1 MLTIIIFTKSN
12 YAYLSSLLKDIWHT
26 KINIWI
32 VDYGNNPNKIKINR
46 LKRKN
51 IKLIF
56 DSKTVSFGERYYK
69 YIKLVK
75 TKYVWFVGDNDRLN
89 KIDLKT
95 IIKFIKI
102 KKSSGFTLSY
112 KVFEEDNQINNKNK
126 LKRATKKIEST
137 KLEILDDI
145 HNLGMLSTQIININ
159 CFKKIENTL
168 NKKILLQYGYPHVYI
183 ILKIIRKFTDWQ
195 KIKNTIVYYRLNKK
209 KLSSK
214 DILKRLDIEFKGY
227 FLPAKE
233 MYKNYIYK
241 KIYKKVF
248 YNNII
253 SWLLLSIQYAGKL
266 RTFKIINSNNNLSSN
281 NILIF
286 FVKILILLIPIKLVI
301 FLKKIKKN
309 LFFKE
314 LVLEQN

>member
-1 MLTIIIFTKSN
+1 MLTIIIFTNSN
-12 YAYLSSLLKDIWHT
+12 YIYLSSLLKDILHT

-75 TKYVWFVGDNDRLN
+75 TKYVWFVGDNDRLIN
-89 KIDLKT
+89 VDLKR
-95 IIKFIKI
+95 IIKFIKV

-112 KVFEEDNQINNKNK
+112 KVFEEDNQINNKTELKK
-126 LKRATKKIEST
+126 LTKKIEST
-137 KLEILDDI
+137 NLEMLDDI

-168 NKKILLQYGYPHVYI
+168 DKKILLKYGYPHVYI
-183 ILKIIRKFTDWQ
+183 ILKIIRKFNDWQ
-195 KIKNTIVYYRLNKK
+195 KIRNTIVYYRLSKK
-209 KLSSK
+209 KLSAK
-214 DILKRLDIEFKGY
+214 DILERLDMEFKGY
-227 FLPAKE
+227 LLPAKE
-233 MYKNYIYK
+233 MYENYSYK
-241 KIYKKVF
+241 KIFEKIF
-248 YNNII
+248 YRNIV
-253 SWLLLSIQYAGKL
+253 SWILLSIQYAGKL
-266 RTFKIINSNNNLSSN
+266 RTFKILNNNNSISPN
-281 NILIF
+281 SMLIF
-286 FVKILILLIPIKLVI
+286 LVKMLILLIPIKLVI
-301 FLKKIKKN
+301 ILKKIKKN

-314 LVLEQN
+314 PVLK